1 VTAKVLSLS
10 AAFLIIAIAAWA
22 QGVIAGAVRDTSG
35 AALPGVSVEATSPV
49 LIEKVRAA
57 VSDGTGQYRI
67 EDLRPGTYTVT
78 FSLQGFN
85 SLKREGVE
93 LTGSFT
99 ATINAELSVGTLTE
113 TVVVTGESPIVD
125 VQSARRQMTLS
136 NDIVTSIPTVRSY
149 NALLVLVPGVV
160 SNNND
165 VQTGPLTTM
174 FPIHGGRNVEGR
186 MNVDGLNVG
195 NPPGGNQPPNYL
207 MDIGTAQEVTFT
219 TSGGLGEAETA
230 GLIMNIVPKTG
241 GNSIQGSIYVSGS
254 GEALLSDNFTPE
266 LEAAGLKAATPLTG
280 LYDFSGSFGG
290 PISRDRLWYFVN
302 ARTQGHERV
311 NANQF
316 YNLNAGDAS
325 KWLYAPD
332 YDRPGFSDRTFEN
345 VAGRITWQATPR
357 NKISVFW
364 DEQWTCRTCEGTTTG
379 LASPAQIVAPEADGV
394 GALVPFRVQQATWS
408 SPVTNRLL
416 LDAGFGTTYY
426 GWGNFERDGAP
437 TRELIRVLEQCA
449 SGCAANGGIPGL
461 TYRSQDWNANY
472 TGQYTWR
479 ASASYVTGAHSL
491 KIGYQGTY
499 FTDERTAYTN
509 NQHLQ
514 YRVSNGVPNQ
524 LTQSVSPFNARARA
538 SIAAFYAQEQWTL
551 GRLTLQ
557 GALRFDR
564 AHGWFPPQ
572 QVGPSRFVPTAI
584 NFPETQGVDSYKD
597 ITPRM
602 GAAYDVFGN
611 GKTSVKVNLGKYL
624 LGVST
629 GQPQA
634 TFYNTNPTLRLPNT
648 STIFGVPGVQRSWND
663 VNGNFNPDCDL
674 LNPLAQDLRG
684 SGGDQCG
691 QLSNVRFGQPV
702 LTGNFDPEILDGWG
716 IRPSDWSFGVS
727 VQQQIFPRASVEVG
741 YYRRWFNIF
750 HVNDNLAVQA
760 SDYTEYSI
768 TAPLDPHLPGGGGY
782 TVSGLYDV
790 DPAKF
795 GVIDNLTTFAG
806 NFGQWYEHFNGVDVT
821 LNVRTQGGL
830 TLQGG
835 MSTGQ
840 SVADNC
846 DVRAN
851 LPELV
856 ATIGGGNN
864 TTPVNTTTPY
874 CHHASRF
881 LTQFR
886 GLASYIVPKIDV
898 QVSGV
903 YQNKPGPMLA
913 ANYAV
918 PAAVVALSLGRPPAG
933 NVPNVTV
940 NLLEPGELYGDRIG
954 QLDLRLAKIL
964 RFGRTRTTVGLDM
977 YNALNASTVLVYNST
992 FVPGGTWQQPR
1003 SIITGRLIRI
1013 GGEMSF

>member
-1 VTAKVLSLS
+1 VVPREPGHCVGPGDDCGCSQGYVRCSL
-10 AAFLIIAIAAWA
+10 
-22 QGVIAGAVRDTSG
+22 AGRQRG
-35 AALPGVSVEATSPV
+35 ATSPA

-57 VSDGTGQYRI
+57 VTDGTGQYRI
-67 EDLRPGTYTVT
+67 EDLRPGTYSVT

-99 ATINAELSVGTLTE
+99 ATINAELGVGTLTE

-230 GLIMNIVPKTG
+230 GLTMNIVPKTG
-241 GNSIQGSIYVSGS
+241 GNSIQGSIYASGS

-266 LEAAGLKAATPLTG
+266 LEAAGLRAATPLTG

-302 ARTQGHERV
+302 ARTQGNERV

-316 YNLNAGDAS
+316 YNLNAGDATN
-325 KWLYAPD
+325 WLYAPD

-345 VAGRITWQATPR
+345 VAGRLTWQATPR

-364 DEQWTCRTCEGTTTG
+364 DEQWTCRNCEGTTTG

-408 SPVTNRLL
+408 SPMTNRLL

-449 SGCAANGGIPGL
+449 NGCAANGGIPGL

-551 GRLTLQ
+551 GRVTLQ

-572 QVGPSRFVPTAI
+572 QVGPSRFVPAAI
-584 NFPETQGVDSYKD
+584 TFPETEGVDSYKD
-597 ITPRM
+597 ITPRI

-648 STIFGVPGVQRSWND
+648 STIFGVPGVQRSWTD
-663 VNGNFNPDCDL
+663 ANGNFNPDCDL

-684 SGGDQCG
+684 SGGDLCG
-691 QLSNVRFGQPV
+691 QISNLRFGQPV

-760 SDYTEYSI
+760 SDYTAYSV

-795 GVIDNLTTFAG
+795 GQIDNLTTFAN
-806 NFGQWYEHFNGVDVT
+806 NFGQWSEHFNGVDIT

-835 MSTGQ
+835 TSTGQ

-874 CHHASRF
+874 CHHASGF

-886 GLASYIVPKIDV
+886 GLASYVVPRIDV

-913 ANYAV
+913 ANYAF
-918 PAAVVALSLGRPPAG
+918 PSAVVAQSLGRPPAG

-954 QLDLRLAKIL
+954 QLDLRVAKIL
-964 RFGRTRTTVGLDM
+964 RFGRTRTTVGLDI

-1013 GGEMSF
+1013 GGELSF